1 MLCGNFIVNGIA
13 FMLYFFFHK
22 TKNAGCGS
30 SVSGFLHPNIFVAI
44 RCTDNNASYRLKM
57 HLTAQ
62 TLEKDGKSAKIALH
76 SEKDR

>member
-1 MLCGNFIVNGIA
+1 MWELHCKRNC
-13 FMLYFFFHK
+13 LYALLLFLK
-22 TKNAGCGS
+22 TKNVGCGS

-44 RCTDNNASYRLKM
+44 RCMDNNASYRLKM